1 MIPTINMKTFVV
13 AAITLM
19 SLPAAAQTQYYDK
32 IVLRQNGNIVYQN
45 KATNIDS
52 IAMENNK
59 TQIALYDRDGG
70 LLFSTSA
77 ADTRMDVEQGAPI
90 ADMLDLVFNEDGTA
104 TDISALGL
112 PVTNNAGGVSTYY
125 NPTFKRYVARFN
137 NTWAGATSTYFRIN
151 YGSNKSFIDL
161 LKDGH
166 TLEAVV
172 MANYTPPI
180 ANGEAKFFSS
190 HEDGGTGLMVC
201 KTSRSRGNELTFLPN
216 VSTTGKSSWKWATSG
231 IVPQPKQYYHVV
243 GVWDKDEKKAKIYV
257 DGVLKNAVDAEGELV
272 LPKANSQ
279 WFGVGCD
286 AGPSAQLG
294 WNGDVVLARVYD
306 AALTEDEV
314 SKLWEDVKRYE
325 DNASTTL
332 VDNVQYC
339 DGLAVKHGCYYQI
352 MGTGFKEGDQ
362 LRLQLKYNATNTFT
376 LPCVLT
382 PMGVA
387 VQMPEGI
394 ATGSYRLTVVRG
406 TNTQL
411 LGLTSLV
418 VMDKIPAGAQVIAH
432 RGVWNNSDASQNS
445 VASLNA
451 ALAMKVYGSET
462 DVWSTTDGHL
472 MINHDATIN
481 GINIENSTYDQVK
494 DQKLKNGE
502 TISQL
507 QDFLN
512 ILKTST
518 SPTKLVLEQKEHSSD
533 ARNEAVAQA
542 IVAAVNAAG
551 VQNKV
556 EYISFSLAACKTFA
570 KYAPG
575 VRVAYLK
582 GGMAPADLHKDGIT
596 GLDYHIAEFRAHPEW
611 VKQAHD
617 LGMSTNVWTVDA
629 PKDMAYIT
637 NLGIQFVTTNKSAEA
652 TIIKA
657 YYDEAAKS
665 SK

>member
-19 SLPAAAQTQYYDK
+19 NLPAAAQTQYYDN

-190 HEDGGTGLMVC
+190 HEAGGTGLMVC
-201 KTSRSRGNELTFLPN
+201 KTSGSRGNELTFLPN

-339 DGLAVKHGCYYQI
+339 DGLAVKPGCYYQI

-362 LRLQLKYNATNTFT
+362 LRLQQKYNATNTFT

-472 MINHDATIN
+472 MINHDATII
-481 GINIENSTYDQVK
+481 GINFENSTYDQVK

-551 VQNKV
+551 VQDKV
-556 EYISFSLAACKTFA
+556 EYISFSLAASKTFA

>member
-1 MIPTINMKTFVV
+1 MIPTFNMKAFV
-13 AAITLM
+13 AAAIPLM
-19 SLPAAAQTQYYDK
+19 SLSAVAQTHYYDN
-32 IVLRQNGNIVYQN
+32 IVLCQNGNIVYQN

-77 ADTRMDVEQGAPI
+77 AGTRMDVEQGAPI

-104 TDISALGL
+104 TDISAFGL
-112 PVTNNAGGVSTYY
+112 PVTNNAGGVDTYY

-137 NTWAGATSTYFRIN
+137 NTWAGATSTYFRVN
-151 YGSNKSFIDL
+151 YSSNKSFINL

-180 ANGEAKFFSS
+180 VNGEAKFFSS
-190 HEDGGTGLMVC
+190 HEAGGTGLMVC
-201 KTSRSRGNELTFLPN
+201 KTSGSRGNELTFLPN

-243 GVWDKDEKKAKIYV
+243 GVWDKNEKKAKIYV
-257 DGVLKNAVDAEGELV
+257 DGVLKNAVDAEGEWV

-286 AGPSAQLG
+286 AGPTAQLG

-314 SKLWEDVKRYE
+314 GKLWEDVKRYE
-325 DNASTTL
+325 DNASATL
-332 VDNVQYC
+332 VENVQYC
-339 DGLAVKHGCYYQI
+339 DGLAVKPGCYYQI

-362 LRLQLKYNATNTFT
+362 LRFQQKYNATNTFT

-382 PMGVA
+382 QMGVA

-394 ATGSYRLTVVRG
+394 ETGSYHLTVVRG
-406 TNTQL
+406 TDTQL
-411 LGLTSLV
+411 LGLTSIV

-502 TISQL
+502 NISQL
-507 QDFLN
+507 QDFLD

-518 SPTKLVLEQKEHSSD
+518 SPTKLILEQKEHSSD

-551 VQNKV
+551 VQDKV

-570 KYAPG
+570 KYAPD

-582 GGMAPADLHKDGIT
+582 GGMAPAELHKDGVT
-596 GLDYHIAEFRAHPEW
+596 GLDYHIAEFRTHPEW

-637 NLGIQFVTTNKSAEA
+637 NLGIQYITTNKSAEA

-665 SK
+665 NK

>member
-1 MIPTINMKTFVV
+1 MIPTINMKTFVA

-19 SLPAAAQTQYYDK
+19 SLPAAAQTQYYDN

-70 LLFSTSA
+70 LLFSTPA
-77 ADTRMDVEQGAPI
+77 AGTRMDVEQGAPI

-137 NTWAGATSTYFRIN
+137 NTWAGATSTYFRID

-190 HEDGGTGLMVC
+190 HEAGGTGLMVC
-201 KTSRSRGNELTFLPN
+201 KTSGSRGNELTFLPN

-314 SKLWEDVKRYE
+314 GKLWEDVKRYE
-325 DNASTTL
+325 DNASATL

-339 DGLAVKHGCYYQI
+339 DGLAVKPGCYYQI
-352 MGTGFKEGDQ
+352 MGTGFKEGDL
-362 LRLQLKYNATNTFT
+362 LRLQQKYNATNTFT

-394 ATGSYRLTVVRG
+394 ETGSYHLTVVRG
-406 TNTQL
+406 TDTQL

-518 SPTKLVLEQKEHSSD
+518 SPTKLVFEQKEHSSD

-551 VQNKV
+551 VQDKV

-665 SK
+665 NK

>member
-1 MIPTINMKTFVV
+1 MIPTINMKTFVA

-19 SLPAAAQTQYYDK
+19 SLPAAAQTQYYDN

-70 LLFSTSA
+70 LLFSTPA
-77 ADTRMDVEQGAPI
+77 AGTRMDVEQGAPI

-137 NTWAGATSTYFRIN
+137 NTWAGATSTYFRID

-190 HEDGGTGLMVC
+190 HEAGGTGLMVC
-201 KTSRSRGNELTFLPN
+201 KTSGSRGNELTFLPN

-243 GVWDKDEKKAKIYV
+243 GVWDKVEKKAKIYV

-314 SKLWEDVKRYE
+314 GKLWEDVKRYE
-325 DNASTTL
+325 DNASATL

-339 DGLAVKHGCYYQI
+339 DGLAVKPGCYYQI

-362 LRLQLKYNATNTFT
+362 LRLQQKYNATNTFT

-382 PMGVA
+382 SMGVA
-387 VQMPEGI
+387 VQVPEGI
-394 ATGSYRLTVVRG
+394 ETGSYHLTVVRG
-406 TNTQL
+406 TDTQL

-518 SPTKLVLEQKEHSSD
+518 SPTKLVVEQKEHSSD

-551 VQNKV
+551 VQDKV

-575 VRVAYLK
+575 VSVAYLK

-637 NLGIQFVTTNKSAEA
+637 NLGI
-652 TIIKA
+652 
-657 YYDEAAKS
+657 
-665 SK
+665 

>member
-19 SLPAAAQTQYYDK
+19 SLPAAAQTQYYDN

-59 TQIALYDRDGG
+59 TQIALYDKDGG

-125 NPTFKRYVARFN
+125 NPTFKRYVARLN

-190 HEDGGTGLMVC
+190 HEAGGTGLMVC
-201 KTSRSRGNELTFLPN
+201 KTSGSRGNELTFLPN

-243 GVWDKDEKKAKIYV
+243 GVWDKDEKKTKIYV

-339 DGLAVKHGCYYQI
+339 DGLAVKPGCYYQI

-362 LRLQLKYNATNTFT
+362 LRLQQKYNATNTFT

-551 VQNKV
+551 VQDKV

-617 LGMSTNVWTVDA
+617 LGMSTNVWTVDT

>member
-13 AAITLM
+13 AAITLT
-19 SLPAAAQTQYYDK
+19 SLPAAAQTQYYDN

-59 TQIALYDRDGG
+59 TQIALYDKDGG

-180 ANGEAKFFSS
+180 VNGEAKFFSS
-190 HEDGGTGLMVC
+190 HEAGGTGLMVC
-201 KTSRSRGNELTFLPN
+201 KTSGSRGNELTFLPN

-231 IVPQPKQYYHVV
+231 IIPQPKQYYHVV

-339 DGLAVKHGCYYQI
+339 DGLAVKPGCYYQI

-362 LRLQLKYNATNTFT
+362 LRLQQKYNATNTFT

-551 VQNKV
+551 VQDKV

>member
-1 MIPTINMKTFVV
+1 MIPTINMKTFVA

-19 SLPAAAQTQYYDK
+19 SLPAAAQTQYYDN

-70 LLFSTSA
+70 LLFSTPA
-77 ADTRMDVEQGAPI
+77 AGTRMDVEQGAPI

-137 NTWAGATSTYFRIN
+137 NTWAGATSTYFRID

-190 HEDGGTGLMVC
+190 HEAGGTGLMVC
-201 KTSRSRGNELTFLPN
+201 KTSGSRGNELTFLPN

-243 GVWDKDEKKAKIYV
+243 GVWDKVEKKAKIYV
-257 DGVLKNAVDAEGELV
+257 DGVLKNAVDAEGEWV

-314 SKLWEDVKRYE
+314 GKLWEDVKRYE
-325 DNASTTL
+325 DNASATL
-332 VDNVQYC
+332 VENVQYC
-339 DGLAVKHGCYYQI
+339 DGLAVKPGCYYQI

-362 LRLQLKYNATNTFT
+362 LRLQQKYNATNTFT

-382 PMGVA
+382 SMGVA
-387 VQMPEGI
+387 VQVPEGI
-394 ATGSYRLTVVRG
+394 ETGSYRLTVVRG
-406 TNTQL
+406 TDTQL

-518 SPTKLVLEQKEHSSD
+518 SPTKLVVEQKEHSSD

-551 VQNKV
+551 VQDKV

-657 YYDEAAKS
+657 YYDEA
-665 SK
+665 SKNNK

>member
-1 MIPTINMKTFVV
+1 MIPTINMKTFVA

-19 SLPAAAQTQYYDK
+19 SLPAAAQTQYYDN

-137 NTWAGATSTYFRIN
+137 NTWAGTTSTYFRIN

-172 MANYTPPI
+172 MANCTPPI

-190 HEDGGTGLMVC
+190 HEAGGTGLMVC
-201 KTSRSRGNELTFLPN
+201 KTSGSRGNELTFLPN

-339 DGLAVKHGCYYQI
+339 DGLAVKPGCYYQI

-362 LRLQLKYNATNTFT
+362 LRLQQKYNATNTFT

-406 TNTQL
+406 TDTQL

-551 VQNKV
+551 VQDKV

>member
-13 AAITLM
+13 AAITLT
-19 SLPAAAQTQYYDK
+19 SLPAAAQTQYYDN

-180 ANGEAKFFSS
+180 VNGEAKFFSS
-190 HEDGGTGLMVC
+190 HEAGGTGLMVC
-201 KTSRSRGNELTFLPN
+201 KTSGSRGNELTFLPN

-231 IVPQPKQYYHVV
+231 IIPQPKQYYHVV

-339 DGLAVKHGCYYQI
+339 DGLAVKPGCYYQI

-362 LRLQLKYNATNTFT
+362 LRLQQKYNATNTFT

-551 VQNKV
+551 VQDKV

>member
-19 SLPAAAQTQYYDK
+19 SLPAAAQTQYYDN

-70 LLFSTSA
+70 LLFSTPA
-77 ADTRMDVEQGAPI
+77 AGTRMDVEQGAPI

-104 TDISALGL
+104 TDISVLGL
-112 PVTNNAGGVSTYY
+112 PVTNNAGGVATYY
-125 NPTFKRYVARFN
+125 NPTFKRYVARFD

-172 MANYTPPI
+172 MANYMPPI

-190 HEDGGTGLMVC
+190 HEAGGTGLMVC
-201 KTSRSRGNELTFLPN
+201 KTSGSRGNELTFLPN

-257 DGVLKNAVDAEGELV
+257 DGVLKNAVDAEGEWV

-325 DNASTTL
+325 DNASATL

-339 DGLAVKHGCYYQI
+339 DGLAVKPGCYYQI

-362 LRLQLKYNATNTFT
+362 LRLQQKYNATNTFT

-382 PMGVA
+382 SMGVA
-387 VQMPEGI
+387 VQVPEGI
-394 ATGSYRLTVVRG
+394 ETGSYRLTVVRG
-406 TNTQL
+406 TDTQL

-551 VQNKV
+551 VQDKV

-637 NLGIQFVTTNKSAEA
+637 NLGIQYITTNKSAEA

-665 SK
+665 NK

>member
-1 MIPTINMKTFVV
+1 MIPTINMKTFVA

-19 SLPAAAQTQYYDK
+19 SLPAAAQTQYYDN

-45 KATNIDS
+45 KATKIDR

-104 TDISALGL
+104 TDISVLGL
-112 PVTNNAGGVSTYY
+112 PVTNNAGGVATYY
-125 NPTFKRYVARFN
+125 NSTFKRYVARFN

-190 HEDGGTGLMVC
+190 HEAGGTGLMVC
-201 KTSRSRGNELTFLPN
+201 KTSGSRGNELTFLPN

-325 DNASTTL
+325 DNASATL

-339 DGLAVKHGCYYQI
+339 DGLAVKPGCYYQI

-362 LRLQLKYNATNTFT
+362 LRLQQKYNATNTFT

-518 SPTKLVLEQKEHSSD
+518 SPTKLVVEQKEHSSD
-533 ARNEAVAQA
+533 TRNEAVAQA

-551 VQNKV
+551 VQDKV

-596 GLDYHIAEFRAHPEW
+596 GLDYHIAEFRTHPEW

>member
-1 MIPTINMKTFVV
+1 MISTINMKAFVAV
-13 AAITLM
+13 GISLM
-19 SLPAAAQTQYYDK
+19 SLPTVAQTHYYDN

-59 TQIALYDRDGG
+59 TQIALYDRNGG

-77 ADTRMDVEQGAPI
+77 AGTRMDVEQGAPI
-90 ADMLDLVFNEDGTA
+90 ADMLDLVFNEDGSA

-112 PVTNNAGGVSTYY
+112 PVTNNAGGVDTYY

-137 NTWAGATSTYFRIN
+137 NTWAGATSTYFRID

-190 HEDGGTGLMVC
+190 HEAGGTGLMVC
-201 KTSRSRGNELTFLPN
+201 KTSGSRGNELTFLPN

-257 DGVLKNAVDAEGELV
+257 DGVLKNAVDAEGEWV

-314 SKLWEDVKRYE
+314 GKLWEDVKRYE
-325 DNASTTL
+325 DNASATL

-339 DGLAVKHGCYYQI
+339 DGLAVKPSCYYQI

-362 LRLQLKYNATNTFT
+362 LRFQQKYNATNTFT

-382 PMGVA
+382 QMGVA

-394 ATGSYRLTVVRG
+394 ETGSYHLTVVRG
-406 TNTQL
+406 TDTQL
-411 LGLTSLV
+411 LGLVSLV

-502 TISQL
+502 KISQL
-507 QDFLN
+507 QDFLD

-518 SPTKLVLEQKEHSSD
+518 SPTKLIIEQKEHSSD
-533 ARNEAVAQA
+533 TRNEAVAQA

-551 VQNKV
+551 VQDKV

-570 KYAPG
+570 KYAPN

-582 GGMAPADLHKDGIT
+582 GGMAPANLHKDGIT
-596 GLDYHIAEFRAHPEW
+596 GLDYHIAEFRTHPEW

-629 PKDMAYIT
+629 PKDMAYVT
-637 NLGIQFVTTNKSAEA
+637 NLGIQYVTTNKSTEA

-665 SK
+665 NK

>member
-1 MIPTINMKTFVV
+1 M
-13 AAITLM
+13 
-19 SLPAAAQTQYYDK
+19 
-32 IVLRQNGNIVYQN
+32 
-45 KATNIDS
+45 
-52 IAMENNK
+52 
-59 TQIALYDRDGG
+59 
-70 LLFSTSA
+70 
-77 ADTRMDVEQGAPI
+77 
-90 ADMLDLVFNEDGTA
+90 
-104 TDISALGL
+104 
-112 PVTNNAGGVSTYY
+112 
-125 NPTFKRYVARFN
+125 
-137 NTWAGATSTYFRIN
+137 
-151 YGSNKSFIDL
+151 
-161 LKDGH
+161 
-166 TLEAVV
+166 
-172 MANYTPPI
+172 
-180 ANGEAKFFSS
+180 
-190 HEDGGTGLMVC
+190 
-201 KTSRSRGNELTFLPN
+201 
-216 VSTTGKSSWKWATSG
+216 
-231 IVPQPKQYYHVV
+231 
-243 GVWDKDEKKAKIYV
+243 
-257 DGVLKNAVDAEGELV
+257 
-272 LPKANSQ
+272 
-279 WFGVGCD
+279 
-286 AGPSAQLG
+286 
-294 WNGDVVLARVYD
+294 
-306 AALTEDEV
+306 
-314 SKLWEDVKRYE
+314 
-325 DNASTTL
+325 
-332 VDNVQYC
+332 
-339 DGLAVKHGCYYQI
+339 
-352 MGTGFKEGDQ
+352 
-362 LRLQLKYNATNTFT
+362 
-376 LPCVLT
+376 
-382 PMGVA
+382 
-387 VQMPEGI
+387 
-394 ATGSYRLTVVRG
+394 RG

-551 VQNKV
+551 VQDKV

>member
-19 SLPAAAQTQYYDK
+19 SLPAAAQTQYYDT

-190 HEDGGTGLMVC
+190 HEAGGTGLMVC

-362 LRLQLKYNATNTFT
+362 LRLQQKYNATNTFT

>member
-190 HEDGGTGLMVC
+190 HEAGGTGLMVC

-362 LRLQLKYNATNTFT
+362 LRLQQKYNATNTFT

>member
-1 MIPTINMKTFVV
+1 MIPTINMKTFVA

-19 SLPAAAQTQYYDK
+19 SLPAAAQTQYYDN

-70 LLFSTSA
+70 LLFSTPA
-77 ADTRMDVEQGAPI
+77 AGTRMDVEQGAPI

-104 TDISALGL
+104 TDISVLGL
-112 PVTNNAGGVSTYY
+112 PVTNNAGGVATYY
-125 NPTFKRYVARFN
+125 NPTFKRYVARFD

-172 MANYTPPI
+172 MGNYTPPI

-190 HEDGGTGLMVC
+190 HEAGGTGLMVC
-201 KTSRSRGNELTFLPN
+201 KTSGSRGNELTFLPN

-257 DGVLKNAVDAEGELV
+257 DGVLKNAVDAEGEWV

-306 AALTEDEV
+306 AALTENEV
-314 SKLWEDVKRYE
+314 NKLWEDVKHYE
-325 DNASTTL
+325 DNASATL

-339 DGLAVKHGCYYQI
+339 DGLAVKPGCYYQI

-362 LRLQLKYNATNTFT
+362 LRLQQKYNATNTFT

-518 SPTKLVLEQKEHSSD
+518 SPTKLVVEQKEHSSD
-533 ARNEAVAQA
+533 TRNEAVAQA
-542 IVAAVNAAG
+542 IVDAVNAAG
-551 VQNKV
+551 VQDKV

-575 VRVAYLK
+575 VHVAYLK

>member
-1 MIPTINMKTFVV
+1 MIPTINMKTFVA

-19 SLPAAAQTQYYDK
+19 SLPAAAQTQYYDN

-70 LLFSTSA
+70 LLFSTPA
-77 ADTRMDVEQGAPI
+77 AGTRMDVEQGAPI

-137 NTWAGATSTYFRIN
+137 NTWAGATSTYFRID

-190 HEDGGTGLMVC
+190 HEAGGTGLMVC
-201 KTSRSRGNELTFLPN
+201 KTSGSRGNELTFLPN

-257 DGVLKNAVDAEGELV
+257 DGVLKNAVDAEGEWV

-314 SKLWEDVKRYE
+314 GKLWEDVKRYE

-339 DGLAVKHGCYYQI
+339 DGLAVKPGCYYQI

-362 LRLQLKYNATNTFT
+362 LRLQQKYNATNTFT

-394 ATGSYRLTVVRG
+394 ETGSYHLTVVRG
-406 TNTQL
+406 TDTQL

-494 DQKLKNGE
+494 DLKLKNGE

-518 SPTKLVLEQKEHSSD
+518 SPTKLVVEQKEHSSD

-542 IVAAVNAAG
+542 IVDAVNAAG
-551 VQNKV
+551 VQDKV

-575 VRVAYLK
+575 VPVAYLK

-665 SK
+665 NK